1 MSGQIDAKMVADWR
15 INYGLDTRT
24 PAEAMRWW
32 HDNMDGKAP
41 AGAVAALGL
50 CIDEIERLRAENEV
64 LREIER
70 DVSNALPGVYYM
82 DPPDGGSVPLGEQ
95 VRRMAVD
102 AARYRWLRG
111 DSCPNHS
118 SRWTQWEVRCWKAP
132 SWTGDL
138 RRADLDDAIDAAR
151 GKE

>member
-1 MSGQIDAKMVADWR
+1 MSDQIDDKMLSDWR

-32 HDNMDGKAP
+32 YDRMDGKAP

-50 CIDEIERLRAENEV
+50 CIDELERLQADAE
-64 LREIER
+64 
-70 DVSNALPGVYYM
+70 
-82 DPPDGGSVPLGEQ
+82 
-95 VRRMAVD
+95 
-102 AARYRWLRG
+102 RYRWLRG